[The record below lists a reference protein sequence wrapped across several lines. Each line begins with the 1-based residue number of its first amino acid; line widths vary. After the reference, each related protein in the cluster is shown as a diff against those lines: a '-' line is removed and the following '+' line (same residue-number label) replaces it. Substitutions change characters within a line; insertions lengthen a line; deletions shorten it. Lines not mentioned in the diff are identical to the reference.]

1 MLNVGFGGV
10 IDGAAGVGTLPLL
23 SGTLSLFDA
32 LSAAILIC
40 VIFFVCFCSF

>member
-10 IDGAAGVGTLPLL
+10 IDGDAGVGTLPLL

-32 LSAAILIC
+32 LSAAIFMC
-40 VIFFVCFCSF
+40 VWLVWLVWF